1 MRNNTKGKILA
12 PILCA
17 GAALLFLGGVLIVL
31 VSTMMG
37 VGPAE
42 GTVIGIFAVYAL
54 VILAVIIGVIG
65 ALFQRLRE
73 IRGGEADEAK
83 CYVGRC
89 DVHAVQLLSAL
100 LLLWLRSG
108 LEPAGFL
115 SKLLLVFAVLDL
127 GSIIPVWIS
136 LKQRLTEI
144 KGGEEDAAA
153 QY

>member
-1 MRNNTKGKILA
+1 MMRNNTKGKILA

-31 VSTMMG
+31 VSTVMG

-54 VILAVIIGVIG
+54 VILAVIIGVIA

-83 CYVGRC
+83 KY
-89 DVHAVQLLSAL
+89 
-100 LLLWLRSG
+100 
-108 LEPAGFL
+108 
-115 SKLLLVFAVLDL
+115 
-127 GSIIPVWIS
+127 
-136 LKQRLTEI
+136 
-144 KGGEEDAAA
+144 
-153 QY
+153 

>member
-31 VSTMMG
+31 VSTVMG

-42 GTVIGIFAVYAL
+42 GTVIGIFAVYTL

-73 IRGGEADEAK
+73 IRGGEEDEAK
-83 CYVGRC
+83 KY
-89 DVHAVQLLSAL
+89 
-100 LLLWLRSG
+100 
-108 LEPAGFL
+108 
-115 SKLLLVFAVLDL
+115 
-127 GSIIPVWIS
+127 
-136 LKQRLTEI
+136 
-144 KGGEEDAAA
+144 
-153 QY
+153 